1 MKTFLRVTAIFT
13 LLIGTNVMAQN
24 PDQNPNF
31 KESQTKYA
39 EKAVELTKSQGQ
51 TIQDTYVAYDW
62 TENKLNEKN
71 ARIQRRHERRL
82 MRHQPNNIC
91 YSSNNNGYGNY
102 NNGGYYNNGY
112 SNNGYYNNNNGYN
125 NNYGNNNGGNGYANS
140 VSNWGNALLTTAV
153 LGTTLYYLF
162 K

>member
-1 MKTFLRVTAIFT
+1 MKTLFRIIAVFT
-13 LLIGTNVMAQN
+13 LLIGTNVKAQN

-31 KESQTKYA
+31 KESQTKYTENA
-39 EKAVELTKSQGQ
+39 AELTKNQGQ

-62 TENKLNEKN
+62 TENKQNLKNE
-71 ARIQRRHERRL
+71 RIQRRQDRRL
-82 MRHQPNNIC
+82 MRQQPNTIC

-102 NNGGYYNNGY
+102 NNGGYYNNNYNNNGY
-112 SNNGYYNNNNGYN
+112 SNNGYYG
-125 NNYGNNNGGNGYANS
+125 NNYNSNNGGNGYANS
-140 VSNWGNALLTTAV
+140 INNWGSALLTTAV